1 MDFEQNIQPEVI
13 PGRPGQKC
21 VYCSELAPSV
31 MCNPTL
37 IQPIRGQYSGQKCV
51 HCSELAPCVMCNP
64 RLIPNWRL
72 LNVLSN

>member
-13 PGRPGQKC
+13 PVRPGQKC

-37 IQPIRGQYSGQKCV
+37 IQPIRGKYTVRLTNQKTV
-51 HCSELAPCVMCNP
+51 FWSEV
-64 RLIPNWRL
+64 RGIVQSWRPA
-72 LNVLSN
+72 